1 MPNLLKSNNI
11 YHLESNGK
19 ENYIDASND
28 LKKAISENKLTK
40 VKKCIKQWCDYCTW
54 SGINNMIRTEKK
66 SVFVIWLLLYLASLT
81 YCLFNI
87 TNLTIDFFK
96 YDALIN
102 MKFETQMPT
111 DFPAVTGIRI

>member
-40 VKKCIKQWCDYCTW
+40 VKKCIKQW
-54 SGINNMIRTEKK
+54 
-66 SVFVIWLLLYLASLT
+66 
-81 YCLFNI
+81 
-87 TNLTIDFFK
+87 K
-96 YDALIN
+96 Y
-102 MKFETQMPT
+102 
-111 DFPAVTGIRI
+111 